1 MRKAPALALFVGTS
15 LVLLTVSV
23 TLALSQSA
31 GSQAPTVPRPWMIE
45 KHPTTLEWLWLEL
58 QASERDHDWGDN
70 HTTVNFRLET
80 RSYAEGV
87 IFCDIRHGPK
97 DADMAESLEGRIKM
111 RFAERQKRYP
121 WARIEFTK
129 DTLKLP

>member
-1 MRKAPALALFVGTS
+1 MRKAPALALVVGTS
-15 LVLLTVSV
+15 LVLLTASV
-23 TLALSQSA
+23 TLGLSQSA
-31 GSQAPTVPRPWMIE
+31 GSQAPAALRPWMIE

-70 HTTVNFRLET
+70 HATVNFRLEA

-97 DADMAESLEGRIKM
+97 DANMAEYLEGRIKT
-111 RFAERQKRYP
+111 RFSEHQKRYP
-121 WARIEFTK
+121 WARIEFTR
-129 DTLKLP
+129 DVLKLP

>member
-1 MRKAPALALFVGTS
+1 
-15 LVLLTVSV
+15 
-23 TLALSQSA
+23 
-31 GSQAPTVPRPWMIE
+31 MIE

-70 HTTVNFRLET
+70 HTTVNFRLEA

-97 DADMAESLEGRIKM
+97 DADMAEYLEGGIKT
-111 RFAERQKRYP
+111 RFVERQKRYP

-129 DTLKLP
+129 AVLKLP